1 MCSVVSNSLW
11 DHELWPPGSC
21 VHGTFQARILER
33 AAIAY
38 SRGCSHPRDRT
49 SISCVS
55 CIGRQ
60 ILYYYA
66 TWEASLATKRCK
78 KTKGMPMLKP
88 SYPQGSIMCSG
99 LACHC
104 WRQTLLMDV
113 LSEGNQKFPAAYTNC
128 LVTKQSHTSPLEKI
142 SALTNEPNFLGW
154 FLAAAKR
161 LPPKG
166 LSHPQ
171 VWILRVMIGNMFLG
185 LSTLEGH
192 DWTTLFER
200 KISLSIWMGL
210 DSGDNSWGLAGI
222 TGIPSLVM
230 SGHFVCW
237 SGTKTQISLAW
248 ANRTSIGLAKR
259 FVSVFP

>member
-1 MCSVVSNSLW
+1 
-11 DHELWPPGSC
+11 
-21 VHGTFQARILER
+21 
-33 AAIAY
+33 
-38 SRGCSHPRDRT
+38 
-49 SISCVS
+49 
-55 CIGRQ
+55 
-60 ILYYYA
+60 
-66 TWEASLATKRCK
+66 
-78 KTKGMPMLKP
+78 MLKP

-99 LACHC
+99 LACYC

-128 LVTKQSHTSPLEKI
+128 LVTKQSPTSPLEKI
-142 SALTNEPNFLGW
+142 SALTNELNFLGW

-161 LPPKG
+161 LSPKG
-166 LSHPQ
+166 LSLPQ
-171 VWILRVMIGNMFLG
+171 VWILRIMMGNMFLG

-222 TGIPSLVM
+222 TGIPSLAM
-230 SGHFVCW
+230 SGHFVCR

-248 ANRTSIGLAKR
+248 ANRASIGLAKR
-259 FVSVFP
+259 FISLFP